1 MKEAKEWKTLTNI
14 EFANG
19 AEGVAILLDKG
30 YRLSEWVQD
39 IFARDLNKEIK
50 FKYPIKLA
58 RVTVS
63 SLGFDEP
70 TTLLKIYNSLPIHGL
85 GLVSPVIALACR
97 LDYPEQPT
105 GEWLRFATPMKSMID
120 SDGIPHLPKL
130 GKALGLYFVET
141 YWAYEHAIFHPH
153 NEFVVELNH

>member
-70 TTLLKIYNSLPIHGL
+70 TTLLKIY
-85 GLVSPVIALACR
+85 
-97 LDYPEQPT
+97 
-105 GEWLRFATPMKSMID
+105 
-120 SDGIPHLPKL
+120 
-130 GKALGLYFVET
+130 
-141 YWAYEHAIFHPH
+141 
-153 NEFVVELNH
+153 